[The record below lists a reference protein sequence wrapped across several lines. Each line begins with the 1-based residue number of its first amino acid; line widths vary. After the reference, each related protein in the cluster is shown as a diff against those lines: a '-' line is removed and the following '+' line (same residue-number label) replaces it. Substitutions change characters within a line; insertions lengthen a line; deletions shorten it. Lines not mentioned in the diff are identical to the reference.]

1 MSVLPL
7 GSGKEVGRSCHL
19 LSYLGTNVMLD
30 CGIHPGYEG
39 TDGLPDFKLIDP
51 ESVDLL
57 LVTHFHLDHAASLP
71 YFTERTDFKGRV
83 FMTHATKA
91 VLHLMLRDYLRLMN
105 MRGRSRDVSEQPDVL
120 YTEEDLNNC
129 MKKIELIDYHSVVQ
143 HKNVKFWA
151 YNAGHVLGAAMFM
164 LEIGGRHVLYTGD
177 YSMEDDRHLAKAEI
191 PKVKP
196 DLLITESTYGIQV
209 HQTREEREAIF
220 TGTVGRIV
228 SEGGRCLI
236 PVFAL
241 GRAQELL
248 LILDEYW
255 QANPALHTIPI
266 WYASKLAT
274 KALRVYQTYVNFMN
288 VRIRQAM
295 DLGNPFHFKY
305 IKNLKSID
313 VDNFDDRGPSVVFA
327 SPGMLQSGV
336 SRKLFDRWAPDPK
349 NGVIIAGYAVENTMA
364 KELANEPEDV
374 LTLEG
379 KSQPRNCSVVVV
391 SFSAHVDYL
400 QNRDFMLAVDPSHI
414 IFVHGQ
420 QHEMRRLRDAMKIE
434 FKDRAKKT
442 KAEAPRL
449 YMPDNGRKVMM
460 RFTQRKEA
468 VVMGSL
474 AAGGTKDIEE
484 GDGLKG
490 VMFTQNF
497 ATRICKIEDLPTY
510 TQLRVGKV
518 KSKLHVPFIGA
529 LDTLRLFLLE
539 MFSSVTESKS
549 SDGSI
554 SFGLH
559 SDELEVIHPSDPST
573 RKLLLQWDA
582 SPVNDMLAD
591 AAVALIMHAQTSAAT
606 IRVTSRPCNHSG
618 GNDEGGRKA
627 KKGKVDWKAIKE
639 SRLKKAGEMLKEQ
652 FRDVEE
658 DLENGVFK
666 VMCLRN
672 PAFIEVLEDDDEV
685 AKKEEKKDEDL
696 VLCEVTCEFEDGGG
710 GVRVRVECED
720 EVQGKL
726 VQDCMRQLFEALGA
740 IDV

>member
-1 MSVLPL
+1 MILLERGKSVNLHLPTHFSKSLPPHIHRNNHLNANSFTYFCIVSNEYLPISPYNPLKYPTMASSSSVMSLLPL
-7 GSGKEVGRSCHL
+7 GSGKEVGRSCHV

-39 TDGLPDFKLIDP
+39 TLGLPDFKLIDP

-71 YFTERTDFKGRV
+71 YFTERTDFKGRI

-91 VLHLMLRDYLRLMN
+91 VLHLMLRDYLRLMS
-105 MRGRSRDVSEQPDVL
+105 MRARNSDGEESDQLFS
-120 YTEEDLNNC
+120 EEDLANC

-164 LEIGGRHVLYTGD
+164 LEIGGRHILYTGD

-191 PKVKP
+191 PKIKP
-196 DLLITESTYGIQV
+196 DLLICESTYGIQV

-295 DLGNPFHFKY
+295 DLGNPFQFRY

-313 VDNFDDRGPSVVFA
+313 VDSFDDRGPSVVFA

-364 KELANEPEDV
+364 KGE
-374 LTLEG
+374 
-379 KSQPRNCSVVVV
+379 
-391 SFSAHVDYL
+391 
-400 QNRDFMLAVDPSHI
+400 
-414 IFVHGQ
+414 
-420 QHEMRRLRDAMKIE
+420 
-434 FKDRAKKT
+434 
-442 KAEAPRL
+442 
-449 YMPDNGRKVMM
+449 
-460 RFTQRKEA
+460 
-468 VVMGSL
+468 
-474 AAGGTKDIEE
+474 
-484 GDGLKG
+484 
-490 VMFTQNF
+490 
-497 ATRICKIEDLPTY
+497 
-510 TQLRVGKV
+510 
-518 KSKLHVPFIGA
+518 
-529 LDTLRLFLLE
+529 
-539 MFSSVTESKS
+539 
-549 SDGSI
+549 
-554 SFGLH
+554 
-559 SDELEVIHPSDPST
+559 
-573 RKLLLQWDA
+573 
-582 SPVNDMLAD
+582 
-591 AAVALIMHAQTSAAT
+591 
-606 IRVTSRPCNHSG
+606 
-618 GNDEGGRKA
+618 DEGGYEQLERPTCT
-627 KKGKVDWKAIKE
+627 
-639 SRLKKAGEMLKEQ
+639 STGEM
-652 FRDVEE
+652 
-658 DLENGVFK
+658 
-666 VMCLRN
+666 
-672 PAFIEVLEDDDEV
+672 
-685 AKKEEKKDEDL
+685 
-696 VLCEVTCEFEDGGG
+696 
-710 GVRVRVECED
+710 
-720 EVQGKL
+720 
-726 VQDCMRQLFEALGA
+726 
-740 IDV
+740 